1 MYICILEKYLPEH
14 MLVDIEEMLD
24 STLNDIFKK
33 YDVDYQ
39 IKQAHN
45 ILKNQWNK
53 IDGRLLFCKI
63 YFIYIYYIYIRLYNF
78 FKQNKMKFWIKQ

>member
-1 MYICILEKYLPEH
+1 

-63 YFIYIYYIYIRLYNF
+63 YFTYIYYI
-78 FKQNKMKFWIKQ
+78 

>member
-1 MYICILEKYLPEH
+1 

-63 YFIYIYYIYIRLYNF
+63 YFTYIYYIYITLHYIIFLNRT
-78 FKQNKMKFWIKQ
+78 K